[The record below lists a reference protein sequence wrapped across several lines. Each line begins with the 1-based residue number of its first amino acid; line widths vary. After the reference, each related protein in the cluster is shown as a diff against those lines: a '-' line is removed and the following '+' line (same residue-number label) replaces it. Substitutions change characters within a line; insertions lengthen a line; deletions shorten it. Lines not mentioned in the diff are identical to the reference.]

1 MRHTIHQI
9 REGVTFHLFTTS
21 NLEEEPRGQ
30 LVAVPGKVRSWKDKD
45 KAMAILRRCC
55 TIREALLNLEIERG

>member
-9 REGVTFHLFTTS
+9 REGVAFHLFTTS

-30 LVAVPGKVRSWKDKD
+30 LVAALGKARSWKDKD

-55 TIREALLNLEIERG
+55 AVRESLLNLERG

>member
-9 REGVTFHLFTTS
+9 RPGVTFHLFTTS

-30 LVAVPGKVRSWKDKD
+30 LVAAHGKTRSWKDKNT
-45 KAMAILRRCC
+45 AMTILRRCC
-55 TIREALLNLEIERG
+55 SVREALLNLERG